1 MHLVFGRQ
9 AVRCRGEALQFASEQ
24 LRKDRTLVQAAVR
37 QSGAAARRQEFST
50 PNFSRSGSLQLFFLL
65 LLVRVRPFSTHRKSC
80 EETAVGCW
88 SLGESPGAL
97 VAALEATKNSS
108 LPPCLLAPLSRSV
121 QGPLATDR
129 AFLVGAVALHPMLL
143 SRLGE
148 EIRSDR
154 DFLLEAWKNA
164 RLKVSDKLLQ
174 MPSCR
179 GPEPTRWCFGRV
191 FGAQQSSS
199 VSSGAF
205 SPSGCV
211 PGRSSRRQG
220 DGDDGG

>member
-88 SLGESPGAL
+88 SLGETAL
-97 VAALEATKNSS
+97 GLWWQLWRQRRTT
-108 LPPCLLAPLSRSV
+108 PPCLLASLLRSAAPCRVRWRRTGHFSSARWLS
-121 QGPLATDR
+121 
-129 AFLVGAVALHPMLL
+129 
-143 SRLGE
+143 
-148 EIRSDR
+148 IRCS
-154 DFLLEAWKNA
+154 F
-164 RLKVSDKLLQ
+164 
-174 MPSCR
+174 
-179 GPEPTRWCFGRV
+179 
-191 FGAQQSSS
+191 
-199 VSSGAF
+199 
-205 SPSGCV
+205 
-211 PGRSSRRQG
+211 PG
-220 DGDDGG
+220 